1 MAEIVTD
8 NVMRMEVKRKKTR
21 TGLFGTITR
30 FFVGLTGAVIA
41 LFGGVLCLTIIG
53 IPFGIGA
60 ILMGGGMFL
69 GAFRRQQVECPA
81 CKKRVTVL
89 MDAEDFECPRCKKA
103 VILDWTE

>member
-1 MAEIVTD
+1 MAEIVTE

-21 TGLFGTITR
+21 TGIFGTITR

-41 LFGGVLCLTIIG
+41 LLGGVLCLTIIG

-69 GAFRRQQVECPA
+69 GAFRRQSVKCPA
-81 CKKRVTVL
+81 CEKKVNVL
-89 MDAEDFECPRCKKA
+89 IDAEDFECPRCKKST
-103 VILDWTE
+103 IIKWD